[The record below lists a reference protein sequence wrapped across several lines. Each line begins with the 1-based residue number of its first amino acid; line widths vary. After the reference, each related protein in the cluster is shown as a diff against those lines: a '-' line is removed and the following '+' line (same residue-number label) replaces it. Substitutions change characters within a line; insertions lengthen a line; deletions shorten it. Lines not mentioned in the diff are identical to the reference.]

1 MSTIDKEKFQF
12 VKRDDFASETIDA
25 PAYSYW
31 KSVFKQFMK
40 KKSTV
45 VMLGIL
51 VAIILISF
59 IYPMFSKFDFNDVSK
74 VNDFSVRYI
83 KPNAEHWF
91 GTDSNGKSLF
101 DGVWFGARN
110 SILISVIATVINL
123 VIGVFVGLISFIY
136 PMFSKFDFNDVS
148 KVNDFSVRYIKPNAE
163 HWFGTD
169 SNGKSLFDG
178 VWFGARNSILI
189 SVIATVINLVIGV
202 FVGGIWGISKSVDR
216 VMMEV
221 YNVISNIPPLLIVIV
236 LTYSIGAGFWN
247 LIFAMSV
254 TTWIG
259 IAFMIRVQILR
270 YRDLEYNLASRT
282 LGTPTLKIVAKN
294 IMPQLVSVIVTT
306 MTQMLPSFISYEAFL
321 SFFGLGL
328 PITVPSL
335 GRLISDYSQN
345 VTTNAYLFWIPLTTL
360 VLVSLSLFV
369 VGQNLADASDPRTHR

>member
-83 KPNAEHWF
+83 K
-91 GTDSNGKSLF
+91 T
-101 DGVWFGARN
+101 
-110 SILISVIATVINL
+110 
-123 VIGVFVGLISFIY
+123 
-136 PMFSKFDFNDVS
+136 
-148 KVNDFSVRYIKPNAE
+148 NAE

>member
-1 MSTIDKEKFQF
+1 MATIDKSKFQF

-31 KSVFKQFMK
+31 KSVMRQFLK
-40 KKSTV
+40 KKSTIT
-45 VMLGIL
+45 MLGIL
-51 VAIILISF
+51 IAIILMSF
-59 IYPMFSKFDFNDVSK
+59 IYPMFSNFDFNDVSK
-74 VNDFSVRYI
+74 VNDFSMRYI

-110 SILISVIATVINL
+110 SILISIIATLINL
-123 VIGVFVGLISFIY
+123 IIGII
-136 PMFSKFDFNDVS
+136 
-148 KVNDFSVRYIKPNAE
+148 I
-163 HWFGTD
+163 
-169 SNGKSLFDG
+169 
-178 VWFGARNSILI
+178 GA
-189 SVIATVINLVIGV
+189 
-202 FVGGIWGISKSVDR
+202 IWGISKAVDR

-221 YNVISNIPPLLIVIV
+221 YNIISNIPALLIVIV

-247 LIFAMSV
+247 LIFAMTITGWV
-254 TTWIG
+254 G
-259 IAFMIRVQILR
+259 IAYTIRIQIMR

-282 LGTPTLKIVAKN
+282 LGTPTYKIVTKN

-306 MTQMLPSFISYEAFL
+306 TSQMLPSFISYEAFL

-328 PITVPSL
+328 PVTVPSL

-360 VLVSLSLFV
+360 ILVSLSFFV

>member
-1 MSTIDKEKFQF
+1 MASIDKSKFQF

-31 KSVFKQFMK
+31 KSVMRQFLK

-45 VMLGIL
+45 IMLGIL
-51 VAIILISF
+51 VAIILMSF
-59 IYPMFSKFDFNDVSK
+59 IYPIFSDFDFNDVSK
-74 VNDFSVRYI
+74 VNDFGARYI
-83 KPNAEHWF
+83 KPNGQYWF

-123 VIGVFVGLISFIY
+123 VIGI
-136 PMFSKFDFNDVS
+136 
-148 KVNDFSVRYIKPNAE
+148 
-163 HWFGTD
+163 
-169 SNGKSLFDG
+169 
-178 VWFGARNSILI
+178 
-189 SVIATVINLVIGV
+189 VI
-202 FVGGIWGISKSVDR
+202 GGIWGISKTVDR
-216 VMMEV
+216 IMMEV
-221 YNVISNIPPLLIVIV
+221 YNIISNIPSLLIVIV

-247 LIFAMSV
+247 LIFAMTITGWV
-254 TTWIG
+254 G
-259 IAFMIRVQILR
+259 IAYTIRIQIMR

-282 LGTPTLKIVAKN
+282 LGTPTLKIIVKN

-306 MTQMLPSFISYEAFL
+306 ASQLLPNFISYEAFL

-328 PITVPSL
+328 PVTVPSL

-360 VLVSLSLFV
+360 ILVSLSLFV

>member
-1 MSTIDKEKFQF
+1 MSTISNEKFQF
-12 VKRDDFASETIDA
+12 VKRDDYASEAIDA

-31 KSVFKQFMK
+31 GSVFRQFLK

-45 VMLGIL
+45 IMLS
-51 VAIILISF
+51 ILIAVVLMSF
-59 IYPMFSKFDFNDVSK
+59 IYPMFSDFDFNDVSK
-74 VNDFSVRYI
+74 VNDFSARYI

-110 SILISVIATVINL
+110 SILISVIATFVNL
-123 VIGVFVGLISFIY
+123 FIGV
-136 PMFSKFDFNDVS
+136 
-148 KVNDFSVRYIKPNAE
+148 
-163 HWFGTD
+163 
-169 SNGKSLFDG
+169 
-178 VWFGARNSILI
+178 
-189 SVIATVINLVIGV
+189 VI
-202 FVGGIWGISKSVDR
+202 GGIWGISKSVDR
-216 VMMEV
+216 IMMEV
-221 YNVISNIPPLLIVIV
+221 YNVINNIPSLLIVIV

-254 TTWIG
+254 TTWISV
-259 IAFMIRVQILR
+259 AHSIRIQMLR

-282 LGTPTLKIVAKN
+282 LGTPSYKIIMKN
-294 IMPQLVSVIVTT
+294 IMPQLVSVIVTST
-306 MTQMLPSFISYEAFL
+306 SQMLPSFISYEAFL

>member
-1 MSTIDKEKFQF
+1 MATIDKSNFQF

-31 KSVFKQFMK
+31 RSVMRQFLK
-40 KKSTV
+40 KKSTTI
-45 VMLGIL
+45 MLGIL
-51 VAIILISF
+51 VAIVLMSF
-59 IYPMFSKFDFNDVSK
+59 IYPMFSNFDFNDVSK
-74 VNDFSVRYI
+74 VNDFSMRYI

-110 SILISVIATVINL
+110 SILISIIATLINL
-123 VIGVFVGLISFIY
+123 IIGII
-136 PMFSKFDFNDVS
+136 
-148 KVNDFSVRYIKPNAE
+148 I
-163 HWFGTD
+163 
-169 SNGKSLFDG
+169 
-178 VWFGARNSILI
+178 GA
-189 SVIATVINLVIGV
+189 
-202 FVGGIWGISKSVDR
+202 IWGISKAVDR

-221 YNVISNIPPLLIVIV
+221 YNIISNIPALLIVIV

-247 LIFAMSV
+247 LIFAMTITGWV
-254 TTWIG
+254 G
-259 IAFMIRVQILR
+259 IAYTIRIQIMR

-282 LGTPTLKIVAKN
+282 LGTPTYKIVTKN

-306 MTQMLPSFISYEAFL
+306 TSQMLPNFISYEAFL

-328 PITVPSL
+328 PVTVPSL

-360 VLVSLSLFV
+360 ILVSLSFFV

>member
-1 MSTIDKEKFQF
+1 MSTISNEKFQF
-12 VKRDDFASETIDA
+12 VKRDDYASEAIDA

-31 KSVFKQFMK
+31 GSVFRQFLK

-45 VMLGIL
+45 IMLGIL
-51 VAIILISF
+51 IAIVLMSF
-59 IYPMFSKFDFNDVSK
+59 IYPMFSDFDFNDVSK
-74 VNDFSVRYI
+74 VNDFSARYI

-110 SILISVIATVINL
+110 SILISVIATFVNL
-123 VIGVFVGLISFIY
+123 FIGVII
-136 PMFSKFDFNDVS
+136 
-148 KVNDFSVRYIKPNAE
+148 
-163 HWFGTD
+163 
-169 SNGKSLFDG
+169 
-178 VWFGARNSILI
+178 
-189 SVIATVINLVIGV
+189 
-202 FVGGIWGISKSVDR
+202 GGIWGISKSVDR
-216 VMMEV
+216 IMMEV
-221 YNVISNIPPLLIVIV
+221 YNVINNIPSLLIVIV

-259 IAFMIRVQILR
+259 VAYSIRIQMLR

-282 LGTPTLKIVAKN
+282 LGTPSYKIIMKN
-294 IMPQLVSVIVTT
+294 IMPQLVSVIVTST
-306 MTQMLPSFISYEAFL
+306 SQMLPSFISYEAFL

>member
-1 MSTIDKEKFQF
+1 MATIDKSKFQF

-31 KSVFKQFMK
+31 RSVMRQFLK
-40 KKSTV
+40 KKSTTI
-45 VMLGIL
+45 MLGIL
-51 VAIILISF
+51 IAIVLMSF

-74 VNDFSVRYI
+74 VNDFSMRYI

-110 SILISVIATVINL
+110 SILISIIATVINL
-123 VIGVFVGLISFIY
+123 IIGIIVG
-136 PMFSKFDFNDVS
+136 
-148 KVNDFSVRYIKPNAE
+148 A
-163 HWFGTD
+163 
-169 SNGKSLFDG
+169 
-178 VWFGARNSILI
+178 
-189 SVIATVINLVIGV
+189 
-202 FVGGIWGISKSVDR
+202 IWGISKAVDR

-221 YNVISNIPPLLIVIV
+221 YNVISNIPALLIVIV

-247 LIFAMSV
+247 LIFAMTITGWV
-254 TTWIG
+254 G
-259 IAFMIRVQILR
+259 IAYTIRIQIMR

-282 LGTPTLKIVAKN
+282 LGTPTYKIVTKN

-306 MTQMLPSFISYEAFL
+306 TSQMLPNFISYEAFL

-328 PITVPSL
+328 PVTVPSL

-360 VLVSLSLFV
+360 ILVSLSFFV

>member
-1 MSTIDKEKFQF
+1 MSTISNEKFQF
-12 VKRDDFASETIDA
+12 VKRDDYASEAIDA

-31 KSVFKQFMK
+31 GSVFRQFLK

-45 VMLGIL
+45 IMLGIL
-51 VAIILISF
+51 IAVVLMSF
-59 IYPMFSKFDFNDVSK
+59 IYPMFSDFDFNDVSK
-74 VNDFSVRYI
+74 VNDFSARYI

-110 SILISVIATVINL
+110 SILISVIATFVNL
-123 VIGVFVGLISFIY
+123 FIGV
-136 PMFSKFDFNDVS
+136 
-148 KVNDFSVRYIKPNAE
+148 
-163 HWFGTD
+163 
-169 SNGKSLFDG
+169 
-178 VWFGARNSILI
+178 
-189 SVIATVINLVIGV
+189 VI
-202 FVGGIWGISKSVDR
+202 GGIWGISKSVDR
-216 VMMEV
+216 IMMEV
-221 YNVISNIPPLLIVIV
+221 YNVINNIPSLLIVIV

-259 IAFMIRVQILR
+259 VAYSIRIQMLR

-282 LGTPTLKIVAKN
+282 LGTPSYKIIVKN
-294 IMPQLVSVIVTT
+294 IMPQLVSVIVTST
-306 MTQMLPSFISYEAFL
+306 SQMLPSFISYEAFL

>member
-1 MSTIDKEKFQF
+1 MATIDKTKFQF

-31 KSVFKQFMK
+31 KSVMRQFLK

-45 VMLGIL
+45 IMLGIL
-51 VAIILISF
+51 VAIILMSF
-59 IYPMFSKFDFNDVSK
+59 IYPIFSDFDFNDVSK
-74 VNDFSVRYI
+74 VNDFGARYI
-83 KPNAEHWF
+83 KPNGQYWF
-91 GTDSNGKSLF
+91 GTDSNGTSLF

-123 VIGVFVGLISFIY
+123 VIGI
-136 PMFSKFDFNDVS
+136 
-148 KVNDFSVRYIKPNAE
+148 
-163 HWFGTD
+163 
-169 SNGKSLFDG
+169 
-178 VWFGARNSILI
+178 
-189 SVIATVINLVIGV
+189 VI
-202 FVGGIWGISKSVDR
+202 GGIWGISKTVDR
-216 VMMEV
+216 IMMEV
-221 YNVISNIPPLLIVIV
+221 YNIISNIPSLLIVIV

-247 LIFAMSV
+247 LIFAMTITGWV
-254 TTWIG
+254 G
-259 IAFMIRVQILR
+259 IAYTIRIQIMR

-282 LGTPTLKIVAKN
+282 LGTPTLKIIVKN

-306 MTQMLPSFISYEAFL
+306 ASQLLPSFISYEAFL

-328 PITVPSL
+328 PVTVPSL

-360 VLVSLSLFV
+360 ILVSLSLFV

>member
-1 MSTIDKEKFQF
+1 MSTIGKEKFQF

-31 KSVFKQFMK
+31 GSVFRQFLK

-45 VMLGIL
+45 IMLGIL
-51 VAIILISF
+51 VAIILMSF
-59 IYPMFSKFDFNDVSK
+59 IYPMFSNFDFNDVSK
-74 VNDFSVRYI
+74 VNDFSARFI

-110 SILISVIATVINL
+110 SILISVIATFINL
-123 VIGVFVGLISFIY
+123 VIGVI
-136 PMFSKFDFNDVS
+136 
-148 KVNDFSVRYIKPNAE
+148 
-163 HWFGTD
+163 
-169 SNGKSLFDG
+169 
-178 VWFGARNSILI
+178 
-189 SVIATVINLVIGV
+189 
-202 FVGGIWGISKSVDR
+202 VGGIWGISKSVDR

-221 YNVISNIPPLLIVIV
+221 YNIISNIP
-236 LTYSIGAGFWN
+236 Y

-259 IAFMIRVQILR
+259 IAYMIRIQIMR
-270 YRDLEYNLASRT
+270 YRDLEYNLASQT
-282 LGTPTLKIVAKN
+282 LGTPTFKIIVKN
-294 IMPQLVSVIVTT
+294 IMPQLVSVIVST
-306 MTQMLPSFISYEAFL
+306 MTLMLPSFISYEAFL

-328 PITVPSL
+328 PVTVPSL

-360 VLVSLSLFV
+360 ILVSLSLFV

>member
-1 MSTIDKEKFQF
+1 MATIDKSKFQF

-31 KSVFKQFMK
+31 KSVMRQFLK
-40 KKSTV
+40 KKSTIT
-45 VMLGIL
+45 MLGIL
-51 VAIILISF
+51 IAIILMSF
-59 IYPMFSKFDFNDVSK
+59 IYPMFSNFDFNDVSK
-74 VNDFSVRYI
+74 VNDFSMRYI
-83 KPNAEHWF
+83 KPSGQYWF

-110 SILISVIATVINL
+110 SIIATVINL
-123 VIGVFVGLISFIY
+123 AIGVII
-136 PMFSKFDFNDVS
+136 
-148 KVNDFSVRYIKPNAE
+148 
-163 HWFGTD
+163 
-169 SNGKSLFDG
+169 
-178 VWFGARNSILI
+178 
-189 SVIATVINLVIGV
+189 
-202 FVGGIWGISKSVDR
+202 GGIWGISKTVDR

-221 YNVISNIPPLLIVIV
+221 YNIISNIPALLIVIV

-247 LIFAMSV
+247 LIFAMTITGWV
-254 TTWIG
+254 G
-259 IAFMIRVQILR
+259 IAYTIRVQIMR

-282 LGTPTLKIVAKN
+282 LGTPTLKIVTKN

-306 MTQMLPSFISYEAFL
+306 TSQMLPSFISYEAFL

-328 PITVPSL
+328 PVTVPSL

-360 VLVSLSLFV
+360 ILVSLTFFV

>member
-1 MSTIDKEKFQF
+1 MATIDKSKFQF

-31 KSVFKQFMK
+31 RSVMRQFLK
-40 KKSTV
+40 KKSTTI
-45 VMLGIL
+45 MLGIL
-51 VAIILISF
+51 VAIVLMSF
-59 IYPMFSKFDFNDVSK
+59 IYPMFSNFDFNDVSK
-74 VNDFSVRYI
+74 VNDFSMRYI

-110 SILISVIATVINL
+110 SILISIIATLINL
-123 VIGVFVGLISFIY
+123 IIGII
-136 PMFSKFDFNDVS
+136 
-148 KVNDFSVRYIKPNAE
+148 I
-163 HWFGTD
+163 
-169 SNGKSLFDG
+169 
-178 VWFGARNSILI
+178 GA
-189 SVIATVINLVIGV
+189 
-202 FVGGIWGISKSVDR
+202 IWGISKAVDR
-216 VMMEV
+216 VLMEV
-221 YNVISNIPPLLIVIV
+221 YNIISNIPALLIVIV

-247 LIFAMSV
+247 LIFAMTITGWV
-254 TTWIG
+254 G
-259 IAFMIRVQILR
+259 IAYTIRIQIMR

-282 LGTPTLKIVAKN
+282 LGTPTYKIVTKN

-306 MTQMLPSFISYEAFL
+306 TSQMLPSFISYEAFL

-328 PITVPSL
+328 PVTVPSL

-360 VLVSLSLFV
+360 ILVSLSFFV

>member
-1 MSTIDKEKFQF
+1 MSTINNEKFQF
-12 VKRDDFASETIDA
+12 VKRDDYASEAIDA

-31 KSVFKQFMK
+31 GSVFRQFLK

-45 VMLGIL
+45 IMLGIL
-51 VAIILISF
+51 IAIVLMSF
-59 IYPMFSKFDFNDVSK
+59 IYPMFSDFDFNDVSK
-74 VNDFSVRYI
+74 VNDFSARYI

-110 SILISVIATVINL
+110 SILISVIATFVNL
-123 VIGVFVGLISFIY
+123 FIGV
-136 PMFSKFDFNDVS
+136 
-148 KVNDFSVRYIKPNAE
+148 
-163 HWFGTD
+163 
-169 SNGKSLFDG
+169 
-178 VWFGARNSILI
+178 
-189 SVIATVINLVIGV
+189 VI
-202 FVGGIWGISKSVDR
+202 GGIWGISKSVDR
-216 VMMEV
+216 IMMEV
-221 YNVISNIPPLLIVIV
+221 YNVINNIPSLLIVIV

-254 TTWIG
+254 TTWISV
-259 IAFMIRVQILR
+259 AHSIRIQMLR

-282 LGTPTLKIVAKN
+282 LGTPSYKIIMKN
-294 IMPQLVSVIVTT
+294 IMPQLVSVIVTST
-306 MTQMLPSFISYEAFL
+306 SQMLPSFISYEAFL

>member
-1 MSTIDKEKFQF
+1 MATIDKSKFQF

-31 KSVFKQFMK
+31 RSVMRQFLK
-40 KKSTV
+40 KKSTTI
-45 VMLGIL
+45 MLAIL
-51 VAIILISF
+51 TAIVLMSF

-74 VNDFSVRYI
+74 VNDFSMRYI
-83 KPNAEHWF
+83 KPNAEYWF

-110 SILISVIATVINL
+110 SILISIIATIINL
-123 VIGVFVGLISFIY
+123 FIGIIVG
-136 PMFSKFDFNDVS
+136 
-148 KVNDFSVRYIKPNAE
+148 A
-163 HWFGTD
+163 
-169 SNGKSLFDG
+169 
-178 VWFGARNSILI
+178 
-189 SVIATVINLVIGV
+189 
-202 FVGGIWGISKSVDR
+202 IWGISKSVDR
-216 VMMEV
+216 IMMEV
-221 YNVISNIPPLLIVIV
+221 YNIISNIPGLLIVIV

-247 LIFAMSV
+247 LIFAMTITGWV
-254 TTWIG
+254 G
-259 IAFMIRVQILR
+259 IAYMIRVQIMR

-282 LGTPTLKIVAKN
+282 LGTPTLKIIGKN

-306 MTQMLPSFISYEAFL
+306 TSQMLPNFISYEAFL

-328 PITVPSL
+328 PVTVPSL

-360 VLVSLSLFV
+360 ILVSLSFFV

>member
-91 GTDSNGKSLF
+91 S
-101 DGVWFGARN
+101 
-110 SILISVIATVINL
+110 
-123 VIGVFVGLISFIY
+123 
-136 PMFSKFDFNDVS
+136 
-148 KVNDFSVRYIKPNAE
+148 
-163 HWFGTD
+163 TD

>member
-1 MSTIDKEKFQF
+1 MSTISNEKFQF
-12 VKRDDFASETIDA
+12 VKRDDYASEAIDA

-31 KSVFKQFMK
+31 GSVFRQFLK

-45 VMLGIL
+45 IMLGIL
-51 VAIILISF
+51 IAIVLMSF
-59 IYPMFSKFDFNDVSK
+59 IYPMFSDFDFNDVSK
-74 VNDFSVRYI
+74 VNDFSARYI

-110 SILISVIATVINL
+110 SILISVIATFVNL
-123 VIGVFVGLISFIY
+123 FIGV
-136 PMFSKFDFNDVS
+136 
-148 KVNDFSVRYIKPNAE
+148 
-163 HWFGTD
+163 
-169 SNGKSLFDG
+169 
-178 VWFGARNSILI
+178 
-189 SVIATVINLVIGV
+189 VI
-202 FVGGIWGISKSVDR
+202 GGIWGISKSVDR
-216 VMMEV
+216 IMIEV
-221 YNVISNIPPLLIVIV
+221 YNVINNIPSLLIVIV

-254 TTWIG
+254 TTWINV
-259 IAFMIRVQILR
+259 AHSIRIQMLR

-282 LGTPTLKIVAKN
+282 LGTPSYKIIVKN
-294 IMPQLVSVIVTT
+294 IMPQLVSVIVTST
-306 MTQMLPSFISYEAFL
+306 SQMLPSFISYEAFL

>member
-1 MSTIDKEKFQF
+1 MATIDKTKFQF

-31 KSVFKQFMK
+31 RSVMRQFLK
-40 KKSTV
+40 KKSTTI
-45 VMLGIL
+45 MLGIL
-51 VAIILISF
+51 VAIVLMSF
-59 IYPMFSKFDFNDVSK
+59 IYPMFSNFDFNDVSK
-74 VNDFSVRYI
+74 VNDFSMRYI

-110 SILISVIATVINL
+110 SILISIIATLINL
-123 VIGVFVGLISFIY
+123 IIGII
-136 PMFSKFDFNDVS
+136 
-148 KVNDFSVRYIKPNAE
+148 I
-163 HWFGTD
+163 
-169 SNGKSLFDG
+169 
-178 VWFGARNSILI
+178 GA
-189 SVIATVINLVIGV
+189 
-202 FVGGIWGISKSVDR
+202 IWGISKAVDR

-221 YNVISNIPPLLIVIV
+221 YNIISNIPALLIVIV

-247 LIFAMSV
+247 LIFAMTITGWV
-254 TTWIG
+254 G
-259 IAFMIRVQILR
+259 IAYTIRIQIMR

-282 LGTPTLKIVAKN
+282 LGTPTYKIVTKN

-306 MTQMLPSFISYEAFL
+306 TSQMLPSFISYEAFL

-328 PITVPSL
+328 PVTVPSL

-360 VLVSLSLFV
+360 ILVSLSFFV

>member
-1 MSTIDKEKFQF
+1 MATIDKTKFQF

-31 KSVFKQFMK
+31 KSVMRQFLK

-45 VMLGIL
+45 IMLGIL
-51 VAIILISF
+51 VAIILMSF
-59 IYPMFSKFDFNDVSK
+59 IYPIFSDFDFNDVSK
-74 VNDFSVRYI
+74 VNDFGARYI
-83 KPNAEHWF
+83 KPNGQYWF

-123 VIGVFVGLISFIY
+123 VIGI
-136 PMFSKFDFNDVS
+136 
-148 KVNDFSVRYIKPNAE
+148 
-163 HWFGTD
+163 
-169 SNGKSLFDG
+169 
-178 VWFGARNSILI
+178 
-189 SVIATVINLVIGV
+189 VI
-202 FVGGIWGISKSVDR
+202 GGIWGISKTVDR
-216 VMMEV
+216 IMMEV
-221 YNVISNIPPLLIVIV
+221 YNIISNIPSLLIVIV

-247 LIFAMSV
+247 LILAMTV
-254 TTWIG
+254 TGWIG
-259 IAFMIRVQILR
+259 IAYSIRVQIMR

-282 LGTPTLKIVAKN
+282 LGTPTLKIVTKN
-294 IMPQLVSVIVTT
+294 ILPQLVSVIVTT
-306 MTQMLPSFISYEAFL
+306 TTQLLPAFISTEAFL

-345 VTTNAYLFWIPLTTL
+345 VTTNAYLFWIPLTVL
-360 VLVSLSLFV
+360 VLVSLSFYI

>member
-1 MSTIDKEKFQF
+1 MSTISNDKFQF
-12 VKRDDFASETIDA
+12 VKRDDFASEAIDA

-31 KSVFKQFMK
+31 GSVFRQFLK
-40 KKSTV
+40 KKSTII
-45 VMLGIL
+45 MLGIL
-51 VAIILISF
+51 ISIVLMSF
-59 IYPMFSKFDFNDVSK
+59 IYPMFSDFDFNDVSK
-74 VNDFSVRYI
+74 VNDFSARYI
-83 KPNAEHWF
+83 KPNGEHWF

-110 SILISVIATVINL
+110 SILISVIATFINV
-123 VIGVFVGLISFIY
+123 VIGVI
-136 PMFSKFDFNDVS
+136 
-148 KVNDFSVRYIKPNAE
+148 
-163 HWFGTD
+163 
-169 SNGKSLFDG
+169 
-178 VWFGARNSILI
+178 
-189 SVIATVINLVIGV
+189 
-202 FVGGIWGISKSVDR
+202 VGGIWGISKSVDR
-216 VMMEV
+216 IMMEV
-221 YNVISNIPPLLIVIV
+221 YNVINNIPSLLIVIV

-259 IAFMIRVQILR
+259 IAYMIRIQIMR

-282 LGTPTLKIVAKN
+282 LGTPTYKIVIKN

-306 MTQMLPSFISYEAFL
+306 MSQMLPAFISYESFL

>member
-1 MSTIDKEKFQF
+1 MSTISNDKFQF
-12 VKRDDFASETIDA
+12 VKRDDFASEAIDA

-31 KSVFKQFMK
+31 GSVFRQFLK

-45 VMLGIL
+45 IMLGIL
-51 VAIILISF
+51 ISIVLMSF
-59 IYPMFSKFDFNDVSK
+59 IYPIFSDFDFNDVSK
-74 VNDFSVRYI
+74 VNDFSARFI

-110 SILISVIATVINL
+110 SILISVIATTINL
-123 VIGVFVGLISFIY
+123 VIGVI
-136 PMFSKFDFNDVS
+136 
-148 KVNDFSVRYIKPNAE
+148 
-163 HWFGTD
+163 
-169 SNGKSLFDG
+169 
-178 VWFGARNSILI
+178 
-189 SVIATVINLVIGV
+189 
-202 FVGGIWGISKSVDR
+202 VGGIWGISKSVDR
-216 VMMEV
+216 IMMEV
-221 YNVISNIPPLLIVIV
+221 YNVINNIPSLLIVIV

-254 TTWIG
+254 TTWINV
-259 IAFMIRVQILR
+259 AFSIRIQMLR

-282 LGTPTLKIVAKN
+282 LGTPSYKIIVKN
-294 IMPQLVSVIVTT
+294 IMPQLVSVIVTSL
-306 MTQMLPSFISYEAFL
+306 TQMLPAFISYEAFL

-360 VLVSLSLFV
+360 VLVSLSLFI